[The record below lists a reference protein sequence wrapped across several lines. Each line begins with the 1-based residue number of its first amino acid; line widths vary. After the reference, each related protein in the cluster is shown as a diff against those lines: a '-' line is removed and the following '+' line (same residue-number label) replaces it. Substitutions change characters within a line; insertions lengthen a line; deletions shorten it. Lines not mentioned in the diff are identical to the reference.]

1 MNTPKNIVE
10 TALAAGNFSTF
21 SNAIAAAGLTETL
34 KGPGPYTLFAPTD
47 DAFAKLPPETV
58 EALMKDK
65 KKLSAL
71 VNYHTLRGSLHSWD
85 LPHGKAKTIEGNSI
99 RIGATDEGMTVDQA
113 NVSKKDIRTSNG
125 VIHAIDAVIMPGAH
139 SGVPKADGME
149 TAWAGKRRDPT
160 VKRRP

>member
-21 SNAIAAAGLTETL
+21 SNAIAAAGLTETF
-34 KGPGPYTLFAPTD
+34 KGPGPYTMFAPTD
-47 DAFAKLPPETV
+47 EAFAKLAPETV

-65 KKLSAL
+65 KKVSTL
-71 VNYHTLRGSLHSWD
+71 VHQHVLRGTLHSWD
-85 LPHGKAKTIEGNSI
+85 LPHGKATTLEGSFV
-99 RIGATDEGMTVDQA
+99 RIGATDEGLTIDQA
-113 NVSKKDIRTSNG
+113 NVMKKDLRASNG
-125 VIHAIDAVIMPGAH
+125 VIHAIDAVIMPGFDADKTK
-139 SGVPKADGME
+139 GDGMQ